1 MRSYPTDRAVDS
13 TLTALGNHLRNWRRL
28 HALTQQQVADRA
40 GISRG
45 VVVRLERGDGG
56 VSLELW
62 VRVLRAL
69 NLHESVGQA
78 LDPLT
83 TDLGRARAGQAL
95 PIRVSRPRRPGGARG

>member
-1 MRSYPTDRAVDS
+1 MRSHPTDRVVDA
-13 TLTALGNHLRNWRRL
+13 TLAALGSNLRDWRRL

-69 NLHESVGQA
+69 NLHESLSQA
-78 LDPLT
+78 LDPLS

-95 PIRVSRPRRPGGARG
+95 PLRVSRPRRPGGARG